1 MAKYNI
7 ISSETYYIS
16 PMLLRD
22 LGLESHQRNRN
33 TAYENLD
40 EYKHMT
46 KKEREQIYDQL
57 KEQIKTQGFKNDYP
71 IIIFLLRKE
80 GKKDM
85 IFQGH
90 HRLNIAIELGIS
102 RVPVRFAYKER
113 NWSDG
118 KRN

>member
-1 MAKYNI
+1 MEKYNI

-22 LGLESHQRNRN
+22 LGLESCKRTRY
-33 TAYENLD
+33 TAYENIN

-46 KKEREQIYDQL
+46 KKEPEQTYDQM
-57 KEQIKTQGFKNDYP
+57 KEQIKTQGFKDDYP

-80 GKKDM
+80 RKKDM

-102 RVPVRFAYKER
+102 RVPVRFVY
-113 NWSDG
+113 
-118 KRN
+118 

>member
-22 LGLESHQRNRN
+22 LGLESCKRTRD

-46 KKEREQIYDQL
+46 KKEREQTYDQL